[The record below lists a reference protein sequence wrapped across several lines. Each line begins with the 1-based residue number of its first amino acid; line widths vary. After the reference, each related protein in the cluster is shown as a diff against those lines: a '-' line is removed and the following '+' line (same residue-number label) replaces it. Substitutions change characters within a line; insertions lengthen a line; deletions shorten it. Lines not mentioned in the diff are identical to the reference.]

1 MCITLIYNEISGDTS
16 IFEGAKAVYKK
27 MEKINR
33 IKEILV
39 SKDMS
44 QKELAEKLGKNP
56 NTIASICNNKSQP
69 HLKDLK
75 KIAEILNVD
84 ICELLIPTKKN

>member
-1 MCITLIYNEISGDTS
+1 
-16 IFEGAKAVYKK
+16 

-39 SKDMS
+39 VKDLS
-44 QKELAEKLGKNP
+44 QKDFAVKIGKNP
-56 NTIASICNNKSQP
+56 NSIAAICNNKAQP

-75 KIAEILNVD
+75 KMAAILDVD
-84 ICELLIPTKKN
+84 IRELLIPTKDSANGV